1 MTDKQIKFAHEYL
14 VDLNAT
20 QAAIRAGYSVNT
32 AAEQGYQ
39 LLNNEEV
46 SAHICELRAKQQE
59 RTDISADRVLKE
71 VARLAFSD
79 IRNYYDDNGFLK
91 LPKDL
96 TDDAAAALSGIDID
110 ELYGF
115 VPGSDGKEKIGESK
129 KIKLHSKTDGLE
141 KLMKHLG
148 LYGKDNQQKAPVINI
163 SNLSD
168 EELKIFIALSN
179 KAIATGA

>member
-14 VDLNAT
+14 VDLNAK
-20 QAAIRAGYSVNT
+20 QAAIRAGYSANT

-39 LLNNEEV
+39 LLNDNDV

-59 RTDISADRVLKE
+59 RTDISADKVLKE

-96 TDDAAAALSGIDID
+96 SDDAAAALSGIDID
-110 ELYGF
+110 ELWGM
-115 VPGSDGKEKIGESK
+115 GMGGDKEKIGETK
-129 KIKLHSKTDGLE
+129 KIKLHSKSDGLE

-168 EELKIFIALSN
+168 EELQLFINLSN
-179 KAIATGA
+179 KAIATGS

>member
-1 MTDKQIKFAHEYL
+1 MTDKQTKFAHEYL

-20 QAAIRAGYSVNT
+20 QAAIRAGYSENT
-32 AAEQGYQ
+32 AKEQGYQ
-39 LLNNEEV
+39 LINNDEV
-46 SAHICELRAKQQE
+46 SEHITRLRLKQQE
-59 RTDISADRVLKE
+59 RTDISADKILKE

-79 IRNYYDDNGFLK
+79 IRNYYDDNGLLK

-96 TDDAAAALSGIDID
+96 SDDAAAALAGIEID
-110 ELYGF
+110 ELWA
-115 VPGSDGKEKIGESK
+115 EKMKVGETK
-129 KIKLHSKTDGLE
+129 KIKLYSKPDSLE

-168 EELKIFIALSN
+168 DELKQFINLSN
-179 KAIATGA
+179 KAIATDA